1 MDERDQPAALVL
13 GAWLRS
19 VHTQGAIFA
28 GILLVASMAALALG
42 AGIHMQG
49 RAVNPLLET
58 SSLVWPMVLFAVQLV
73 LLMPAERVLCLRLQF
88 DARLF
93 AALGQGQIGLAD
105 VDQGLARIGLRPD
118 QGTSRS
124 LSSRIAG
131 SQRLVRLYAWVLGG
145 QLVMALGTCALIAY
159 AVFCF
164 SGTLP

>member
-1 MDERDQPAALVL
+1 
-13 GAWLRS
+13 
-19 VHTQGAIFA
+19 
-28 GILLVASMAALALG
+28 MAALALG
-42 AGIHMQG
+42 AGILMQF
-49 RAVNPLLET
+49 RALNPLLET
-58 SSLVWPMVLFAVQLV
+58 SSLLWPIVLFAVQLV

-93 AALGQGQIGLAD
+93 AALGQGQIGLAE

-131 SQRLVRLYAWVLGG
+131 SQRLVRLYAGVLAG
-145 QLVMALGTCALIAY
+145 QLVLALATCALAGHAAY
-159 AVFCF
+159 CF

>member
-1 MDERDQPAALVL
+1 MDERDQPTALVL
-13 GAWLRS
+13 GTWLRS
-19 VHTQGAIFA
+19 VHTQGGILA
-28 GILLVASMAALALG
+28 GILLVASMAALAVG
-42 AGIHMQG
+42 ASILMQG
-49 RAVNPLLET
+49 RSVNPLLET
-58 SSLVWPMVLFAVQLV
+58 SSLLWPMVLFAVQLV
-73 LLMPAERVLCLRLQF
+73 LLMPAERFLCLRLQF

-105 VDQGLARIGLRPD
+105 VDQGLARIGVRPD
-118 QGTSRS
+118 QGTTRP

-145 QLVMALGTCALIAY
+145 QLVLAFGTCALIAY